1 MLSEII
7 DGKDKE
13 IKHQELLIKF
23 LKQQIRDGNQEIFKL
38 LGQVHQLR
46 SMIDDNKKVEGRK

>member
-23 LKQQIRDGNQEIFKL
+23 LKQQIRDGNQEIYKL

-46 SMIDDNKKVEGRK
+46 SMIDDNKKGRG